1 MLQNITKCYKMLQ
14 NVTQCYKLLQNF
26 TIVTKCQNKV
36 KLQFLFNL
44 QYLHIY
50 ILFII
55 RIIIEI
61 IIQLVYIILNTK
73 DLNLR

>member
-1 MLQNITKCYKMLQ
+1 MLQ